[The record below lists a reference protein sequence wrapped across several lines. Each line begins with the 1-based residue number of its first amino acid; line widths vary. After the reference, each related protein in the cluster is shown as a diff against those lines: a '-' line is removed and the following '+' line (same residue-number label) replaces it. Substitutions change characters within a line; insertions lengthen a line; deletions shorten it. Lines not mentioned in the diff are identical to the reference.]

1 MATTIDRR
9 KAGLG
14 AIEYIL
20 IAIVV
25 IALVAVA
32 WLFLSGFVGAAS
44 VNPKAAVQQFD
55 ITVASDGSAAVSIVI
70 KNTGNVRIADTSIIG
85 WTGLSDGAPILS
97 VIGNPTADPGKTLVY
112 SGTADP
118 GTFILGNQYGVRIR
132 VDYANGATEV
142 LTAQATAHP

>member
-14 AIEYIL
+14 ALEYIL

-25 IALVAVA
+25 IALVAIA
-32 WLFLSGFVGAAS
+32 WLFLSGYVGAAS

-55 ITVASDGSAAVSIVI
+55 ITVASDGSAAISLVI
-70 KNTGNVRIADTSIIG
+70 KNTGNVRIAGTTILG
-85 WTGLSDGAPILS
+85 WTGLSDGAPSLS
-97 VIGNPTADPGKTLVY
+97 VVGSTTADPGKTLVY

-118 GTFILGNQYGVRIR
+118 GTFILGNQYGVRIQ
-132 VDYANGATEV
+132 VNYANGATEV

>member
-1 MATTIDRR
+1 MATTMDRR

-14 AIEYIL
+14 ALEYIL

-25 IALVAVA
+25 IALVAIA
-32 WLFLSGFVGAAS
+32 WLFLSGYVGAAS

-55 ITVASDGSAAVSIVI
+55 ITVASDGSAAVSLVI
-70 KNTGNVRIADTSIIG
+70 KNTGNVRIASTTILG
-85 WTGLSDGAPILS
+85 WTGLSDDGPSLS
-97 VIGNPTADPGKTLVY
+97 VVGSTTADPGKTLVY

-118 GTFILGNQYGVRIR
+118 GTFILGNQYGIRIQ
-132 VDYANGATEV
+132 VNYANGATEV

>member
-1 MATTIDRR
+1 MATMMDRR

-14 AIEYIL
+14 ALEYIL

-25 IALVAVA
+25 IALVAIA
-32 WLFLSGFVGAAS
+32 WLFLSGYVGAAS

-55 ITVASDGSAAVSIVI
+55 ITVASDGTAAVSLVI
-70 KNTGNVRIADTSIIG
+70 KNTGNVRIASTTILG
-85 WTGLSDGAPILS
+85 WTGISDGPSLS
-97 VIGNPTADPGKTLVY
+97 VVGSTTADPGKTLVY

-118 GTFILGNQYGVRIR
+118 GTFVLGNQYGVRIQ
-132 VDYANGATEV
+132 VNYANGATEV